1 MADNKIILGIDP
13 GTQIMGFGVIELK
26 SGKPYYVTMGSKDFR
41 KISDH
46 YERIGEIFHFV
57 EQLISQ
63 YKPTDLAIEAPF
75 YGKNVQSML
84 KLGRAQGAAIA
95 CALSKGLPVAEYAP
109 RKIKQSITGKGAA
122 SKEQVAMIIK
132 NILKIEDKAEHL
144 DATDAISVALCHYYQ
159 INDPIPKQAKGG
171 SWESFLKNNPQRI
184 KKL

>member
-41 KISDH
+41 KIADH

-109 RKIKQSITGKGAA
+109 RKIKQSI
-122 SKEQVAMIIK
+122 S
-132 NILKIEDKAEHL
+132 
-144 DATDAISVALCHYYQ
+144 
-159 INDPIPKQAKGG
+159 
-171 SWESFLKNNPQRI
+171 
-184 KKL
+184 